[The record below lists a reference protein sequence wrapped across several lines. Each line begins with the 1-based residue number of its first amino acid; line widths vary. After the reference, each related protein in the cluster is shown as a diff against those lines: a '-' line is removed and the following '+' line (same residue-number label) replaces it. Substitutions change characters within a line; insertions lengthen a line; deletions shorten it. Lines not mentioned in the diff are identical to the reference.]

1 MWDLKRARGFGAS
14 LKSLRQASGLTQE
27 QLAYASGLTK
37 NQIQLFEAGKG
48 SGKAG
53 NVSPANPTLAS
64 IVGLSAA
71 FDMTVSEFFAALD
84 M

>member
-1 MWDLKRARGFGAS
+1 MWDLERARGFGAS
-14 LKSLRQASGLTQE
+14 LKSLRQTRGLTQE

-64 IVGLSAA
+64 LIGLSSA
-71 FDMTVSEFFAALD
+71 FEMNVSEFFAALD

>member
-1 MWDLKRARGFGAS
+1 MWDYDKAKSFGAS
-14 LKSLRQASGLTQE
+14 LKSLRHEHQLTQE
-27 QLAYASGLTK
+27 QLAHASGLTK

-48 SGKAG
+48 SGAAG
-53 NVSPANPTLAS
+53 SVSPANPTLAS

-71 FDMTVSEFFAALD
+71 FDMSVSEFFAAVD

>member
-1 MWDLKRARGFGAS
+1 MWDLERAQGFGAA
-14 LKSLRQASGLTQE
+14 LKSLRQARELTQE

-53 NVSPANPTLAS
+53 SVSPANPTLAS
-64 IVGLSAA
+64 VIGLSAA
-71 FDMTVSEFFAALD
+71 FEMSVSEFFAAVD